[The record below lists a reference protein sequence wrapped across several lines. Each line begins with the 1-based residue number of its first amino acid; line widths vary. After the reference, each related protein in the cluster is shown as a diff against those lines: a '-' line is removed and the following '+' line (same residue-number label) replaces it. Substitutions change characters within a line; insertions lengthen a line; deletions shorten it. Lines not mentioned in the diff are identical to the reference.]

1 MAAGSKPRLQEAS
14 GAASEHPCSYGLLHL
29 PCVVVCS
36 GVLQCV
42 AVCCSA
48 LQCGAVWCSV
58 LQCAAVCC
66 SVWWRRSSLYLSY
79 VARSHWC
86 CSLLQCVAVCC
97 SVVDKEQLV
106 FPFCYPLAQVLQCV
120 AARRSV
126 LQCVA
131 VCFNVLRCGREG
143 AVCCSVLQC
152 DAV

>member
-1 MAAGSKPRLQEAS
+1 VQIKQKSGPGSKPRLQEAI
-14 GAASEHPCSYGLLHL
+14 GAASEHPCSYGLL

-36 GVLQCV
+36 SV
-42 AVCCSA
+42 

-58 LQCAAVCC
+58 VQCVAVYC

-86 CSLLQCVAVCC
+86 CSLLPCVAVCC

-106 FPFCYPLAQVLQCV
+106 FPFRCPLAQVLQWV
-120 AARRSV
+120 AAPHSV
-126 LQCVA
+126 FQCVA
-131 VCFNVLRCGREG
+131 VCFNVLQCGREG